1 MPRLI
6 ALIPAHNEE
15 DGIEHTVASLKA
27 QTVALDRI
35 IVMADN
41 CTDSTVERARAAG
54 AEVQETV
61 GNSAKKAGALNQG
74 LRSHLPD
81 LSDGDYVMCMDADGH
96 LAPDFVANA
105 LALFATRPDLGGLSG
120 AIVARETSNFVE
132 TAQAIEY
139 ARGTRQMSRANG
151 KVHVLSGACTIFPV
165 QALRRIAAAR
175 GTDLPGE
182 PGTWFMED
190 SLTEDYELTLAI
202 KKLGYV
208 CTSTRRCRVVTDVM
222 PTFDMLSTQ
231 RLRWYRGAL
240 ESLWLYGWSKLTQRI
255 WLGVGFTFFASVL
268 FPVSVFVLVLSYVA
282 WGTKP
287 EWYFAVLF
295 PLFLLESVVVA
306 RRVSP
311 RASFFAWSFVPL
323 WLYDN
328 LLFVLYWR
336 ALFKAVRSDQ
346 RVWIT

>member
-1 MPRLI
+1 MPQLI
-6 ALIPAHNEE
+6 ALIPAHNEQ
-15 DGIEHTVASLKA
+15 DGIERTVSSLKG

-41 CTDSTVERARAAG
+41 CSDDTVERALSAG

-61 GNSAKKAGALNQG
+61 GNAAKKAGALNQG
-74 LRSHLPD
+74 LRSHLPG
-81 LSDGDYVMCMDADGH
+81 LSDSDYVMCMDADGH
-96 LAPDFVANA
+96 LAADFVANA
-105 LALFATRPDLGGLSG
+105 LQLFESCPDLGGLSG
-120 AIVARETSNFVE
+120 AIVARETTNFVE

-139 ARGTRQMSRANG
+139 ARGTRQMSRASG

-165 QALRRIAAAR
+165 HALRRIAAAR
-175 GTDLPGE
+175 GTELPGE

-202 KKLGYV
+202 KKLGYG
-208 CTSTRRCRVVTDVM
+208 CTSTRHCRVVTDVM
-222 PTFDMLSTQ
+222 PTLSMLTTQ

-268 FPVSVFVLVLSYVA
+268 FPASVVVLALSYAA
-282 WGTKP
+282 WRTTP
-287 EWYFAVLF
+287 QWYFAVLF
-295 PLFLLESVVVA
+295 PLFLLETVVVA
-306 RRVSP
+306 RRVSA
-311 RASFFAWSFVPL
+311 RASVVAWSFVPL

-336 ALFKAVRSDQ
+336 ALLNAVRSEK

>member
-1 MPRLI
+1 MHRLI

-15 DGIEHTVASLKA
+15 DGIEGTVRSLKQ
-27 QTVALDRI
+27 QTVAVARI

-41 CTDSTVERARAAG
+41 CTDRTVQRARAAG

-61 GNSAKKAGALNQG
+61 GNRAKKAGALNQG
-74 LRSHLPD
+74 LRSHLPELNGTD
-81 LSDGDYVMCMDADGH
+81 FVICMDADGE

-105 LALFATRPDLGGLSG
+105 LELLERRPDLGGLSG

-139 ARGTRQMSRANG
+139 ARGTRQMSRAG
-151 KVHVLSGACTIFPV
+151 GRVHVLSGACAIFPV
-165 QALRRIAAAR
+165 HVLRRVAAAR
-175 GTDLPGE
+175 GTELPGE

-202 KKLGYV
+202 KKLGFT
-208 CTSTRRCRVVTDVM
+208 CTSTKRCRVVTDVM
-222 PTFDMLSTQ
+222 PTFSMLTSQ

-240 ESLWLYGWSKLTQRI
+240 ESVWLYGWSKLTQRI
-255 WLGVGFTFFASVL
+255 WFGVGFTFFASVL
-268 FPVSVFVLVLSYVA
+268 FPCAVVVLLLSYVA
-282 WGTKP
+282 WGSTP

-306 RRVSP
+306 RRVSR
-311 RASFFAWSFVPL
+311 RASVFAWSFVPL

-328 LLFVLYWR
+328 LLFILYWR
-336 ALFKAVRSDQ
+336 ALFKAVRSER
-346 RVWIT
+346 RVWTT